1 MPAADFTAANAVYFQ
16 GTSLAAVYLG
26 AQKIWPTAPPVPQ
39 LARFTAAEEQ
49 LMINCALYYGNNLD
63 DYYYGSTG
71 QQMPEINLKSWQDLQ
86 MPSDPGLYAY
96 EVAAIFV
103 VSATTFAMAGHGDP
117 SDSPGADG
125 ALQSR
130 YGGRWIMPRN
140 TNVGDAFYVVVGA
153 DASDPEAKLAKI
165 NIVA

>member
-26 AQKIWPTAPPVPQ
+26 AQKVWPTAPPVPQ

-49 LMINCALYYGNNLD
+49 LMINCGLYYRDNSD

-71 QQMPEINLKSWQDLQ
+71 QQMPEIDLRSSQDIQL
-86 MPSDPGLYAY
+86 PGDSGLYPFD
-96 EVAAIFV
+96 VGAIFV
-103 VSATTFAMAGHGDP
+103 VNASTFATAGHGDP
-117 SDSPGADG
+117 SDSPASDG

-140 TNVGDAFYVVVGA
+140 TNVGDSFYVTIGT
-153 DASDPEAKLAKI
+153 DASNPVARLAKI